1 MYYVWLSVAKGE
13 NLLVASLSEKGLT
26 YSMIRCGNGQ
36 VISGEDR

>member
-26 YSMIRCGNGQ
+26 LT
-36 VISGEDR
+36 ISTASLSHVT